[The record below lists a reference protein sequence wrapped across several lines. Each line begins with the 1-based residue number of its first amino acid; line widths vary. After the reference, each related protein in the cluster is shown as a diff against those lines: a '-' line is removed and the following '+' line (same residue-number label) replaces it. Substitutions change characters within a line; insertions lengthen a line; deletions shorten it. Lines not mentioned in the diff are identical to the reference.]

1 MITPRWK
8 KSLTDLWGNK
18 VRTFLVAL
26 SIAVGVFA
34 VGLVTSAYVIVQKD
48 MDADYQTANLHTA
61 RIYCEEF
68 DADLLPALA
77 AVPGVEAIEARYN
90 LWIKATGR
98 DGRQYPINIDSI
110 APLNDL
116 RVDLLTFES
125 GARELADG
133 GIYLERQGAEGLGVQ
148 VDESVELLLNNGETQ
163 TLKVVGTVHDVFANP
178 FKFTSQ
184 TSGYVTP
191 ATMATLGGS
200 RLYNY
205 VTFVTDGSP
214 TDAAHVREV
223 AERVAARIKE
233 SGYQVLNI
241 NITNP
246 GKHPADAT
254 ISTVLMV
261 MGAMA
266 FLSVVLSAF
275 LVTNTVAALMGQQI
289 RQIGVMKAVGATMGQ
304 MVGIYLVLVLAFG
317 LLALVVAVP
326 LSALAAFGFTRWL
339 VMMLNATPS
348 PFALPPLALALQI
361 FVGLV
366 VPLVGGLI
374 PVIGGARLTVRQAIT
389 NYGLSAAGKPG
400 GFDRLLEVFHLPR
413 PLMLSLRNVFRRKGR
428 LALTLLT
435 LVLAGAIFIAVF
447 SARVSL
453 YNEIDQTL
461 AYSQADVNANFSR
474 PYPLAQLQEAVKD
487 IPGISAVEGWDTQR
501 ANVLRADGINSDQVI
516 LYAAPPETRMINPM
530 MTEGRWLLPTDEN
543 AIVVGNHFTAM
554 RPDVKVGDVIQIHI
568 GKQDY
573 PFQVVG
579 VFRLAG
585 TFPSPYTYAN
595 RESLA
600 QMTGVGE
607 QVNGL
612 RIATTTHDAA
622 SQTQVLQ
629 ALQTHFQEQDLQATL
644 QTGSELAAQS
654 RERVNLLIMLLLL
667 MAVLI
672 AMVGGLG
679 LMSTMSMNVLERTR
693 EIGVM
698 RSIGAENYAIFQL
711 VVVEGLL
718 VGLISWAVSLPVAI
732 PITRWFDQTLGTRL
746 MSIPLQY
753 TFSAQGIA
761 IWLIVV
767 LILATV
773 ASLLPARS
781 AVRLTVRDVL
791 AYE

>member
-1 MITPRWK
+1 
-8 KSLTDLWGNK
+8 
-18 VRTFLVAL
+18 
-26 SIAVGVFA
+26 
-34 VGLVTSAYVIVQKD
+34 
-48 MDADYQTANLHTA
+48 
-61 RIYCEEF
+61 
-68 DADLLPALA
+68 
-77 AVPGVEAIEARYN
+77 
-90 LWIKATGR
+90 
-98 DGRQYPINIDSI
+98 
-110 APLNDL
+110 
-116 RVDLLTFES
+116 
-125 GARELADG
+125 
-133 GIYLERQGAEGLGVQ
+133 
-148 VDESVELLLNNGETQ
+148 
-163 TLKVVGTVHDVFANP
+163 
-178 FKFTSQ
+178 
-184 TSGYVTP
+184 
-191 ATMATLGGS
+191 
-200 RLYNY
+200 
-205 VTFVTDGSP
+205 
-214 TDAAHVREV
+214 
-223 AERVAARIKE
+223 
-233 SGYQVLNI
+233 
-241 NITNP
+241 
-246 GKHPADAT
+246 
-254 ISTVLMV
+254 
-261 MGAMA
+261 
-266 FLSVVLSAF
+266 
-275 LVTNTVAALMGQQI
+275 
-289 RQIGVMKAVGATMGQ
+289 
-304 MVGIYLVLVLAFG
+304 
-317 LLALVVAVP
+317 
-326 LSALAAFGFTRWL
+326 
-339 VMMLNATPS
+339 
-348 PFALPPLALALQI
+348 
-361 FVGLV
+361 
-366 VPLVGGLI
+366 
-374 PVIGGARLTVRQAIT
+374 
-389 NYGLSAAGKPG
+389 
-400 GFDRLLEVFHLPR
+400 
-413 PLMLSLRNVFRRKGR
+413 
-428 LALTLLT
+428 
-435 LVLAGAIFIAVF
+435 
-447 SARVSL
+447 
-453 YNEIDQTL
+453 
-461 AYSQADVNANFSR
+461 
-474 PYPLAQLQEAVKD
+474 
-487 IPGISAVEGWDTQR
+487 VEGWDTQR